1 MTAIIA
7 LEDQPMTVCNR
18 LKLQA
23 EQFLYYLPNLFPT
36 SVSNSNSI
44 KIKGET

>member
-36 SVSNSNSI
+36 FGNCSI
-44 KIKGET
+44 ILF